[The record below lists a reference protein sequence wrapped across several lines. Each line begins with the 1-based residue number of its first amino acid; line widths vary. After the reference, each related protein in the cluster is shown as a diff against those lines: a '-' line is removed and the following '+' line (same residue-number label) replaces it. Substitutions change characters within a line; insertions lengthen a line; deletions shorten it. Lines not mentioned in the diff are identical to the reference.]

1 LILPSHTKEWQ
12 ALQWSHLYSALT
24 CFLLFALLPLS
35 LGACGSAGN
44 ANGSSSTSVATSA
57 ATKAPLR
64 LSTDLCANMITTT
77 EVGQAIGASI
87 RQVEPQTE
95 GDTGVACIYSTDDG
109 SIELIVFEIEPNA
122 AALFPNLK
130 QENANSTWKS
140 ITDLN
145 GLGDAAF
152 WSVISSTG
160 SAADATITG
169 LAVLKGTLIL
179 QLIFK
184 GVSPATLAS
193 EEQMARLIL
202 GRV

>member
-1 LILPSHTKEWQ
+1 VAI
-12 ALQWSHLYSALT
+12 
-24 CFLLFALLPLS
+24 
-35 LGACGSAGN
+35 
-44 ANGSSSTSVATSA
+44 ATST

-64 LSTDLCANMITTT
+64 LSTDLCANMITTA

-87 RQVEPQTE
+87 SQVAPDTE
-95 GDTGVACIYSTDDG
+95 GDTGVACIYFTDDG
-109 SIELIVFEIEPNA
+109 SIGLIVFAIEPNA
-122 AALFPNLK
+122 ATLFPSLK

-140 ITDLN
+140 IADLN
-145 GLGDAAF
+145 GLGDVAF

-160 SAADATITG
+160 SAADATTTG
-169 LAVLKGTLIL
+169 LAVLNGTLIL

-193 EEQMARLIL
+193 EEQMARLIP